1 MTVFVDTNVLIDFVC
16 KRDNFYDNAK
26 KLFALGYIGELE
38 LGMSSLSIINAMYI
52 GRKYGVEPMK
62 ERLKSILM
70 FVKVYDIEAHVVV
83 EALDSSWKDYE
94 DAVQFQSAVSI
105 YADCI
110 VTRNKKD
117 FTESD
122 IPVYTVDELLESLY
136 NQ

>member
-52 GRKYGVEPMK
+52 GRKYGIVPMK

-70 FVKVYDIEAHVVV
+70 FVKVCDIEARVVV
-83 EALDSSWKDYE
+83 EALDGGWKDYE
-94 DAVQFQSAVSI
+94 DAVQFRSAVGI
-105 YADCI
+105 HANCI